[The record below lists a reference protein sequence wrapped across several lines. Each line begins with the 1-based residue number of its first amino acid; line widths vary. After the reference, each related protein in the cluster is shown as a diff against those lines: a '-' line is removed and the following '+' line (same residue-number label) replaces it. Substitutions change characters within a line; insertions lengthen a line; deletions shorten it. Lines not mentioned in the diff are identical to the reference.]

1 MISIVANPRGRRFF
15 DAMADWELADLSLD
29 GARV

>member
-1 MISIVANPRGRRFF
+1 MIGIVTNAKGRRFF